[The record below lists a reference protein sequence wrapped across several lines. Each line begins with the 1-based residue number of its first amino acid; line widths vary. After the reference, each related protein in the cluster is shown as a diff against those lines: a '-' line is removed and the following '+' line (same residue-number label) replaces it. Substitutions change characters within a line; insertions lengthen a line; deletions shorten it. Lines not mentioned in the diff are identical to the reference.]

1 MNFERDE
8 VFLRTKFR
16 KANLYVRPEEEK
28 GKPMPLKIHRHT
40 DVESLSGSL
49 NSDTKRK
56 MCS

>member
-8 VFLRTKFR
+8 VSLRTKFR
-16 KANLYVRPEEEK
+16 KANFYVGPEEEK
-28 GKPMPLKIHRHT
+28 GKSIPLKIHRHT
-40 DVESLSGSL
+40 DVESLSSSL